1 MWQSD
6 CITRFE
12 QHAFDL
18 AGCKPFATEV
28 HSRFMLNSGF

>member
-6 CITRFE
+6 CIALFG
-12 QHAFDL
+12 QHVFDL

-28 HSRFMLNSGF
+28 SALFILLF